1 LICSIKIDLG
11 VRNHDQ
17 PAAESDANK
26 DIMNTNCQLENEYD
40 YPKILLFHQREF
52 ESVENEVYNY
62 ATITN

>member
-11 VRNHDQ
+11 VYNCDQ

-26 DIMNTNCQLENEYD
+26 DIMNTNCHLENEYD
-40 YPKILLFHQREF
+40 YPTILHQRESV
-52 ESVENEVYNY
+52 EHVENEVYNY